1 MSANKMN
8 VNDLRVLAGAVFNA
22 INDEANK
29 NGIEQ
34 VIIAV
39 RYDVIDDKTAKTL
52 NWPTD
57 RPLVVTS
64 PPGRPAQT
72 AREKIV
78 SAEIVFR
85 NAYYGLKPSSNIMDY
100 SSEACPNWSIKTKG
114 GIYIPIGTVSG
125 EYSTIWHTEVGVGI
139 GVETGNPDTDKDLA
153 MSGARV
159 ACDYFEEHGFL
170 YPEVFRREN

>member
-1 MSANKMN
+1 MN
-8 VNDLRVLAGAVFNA
+8 IKDLRVLAGAVFNA
-22 INDEANK
+22 INDEAK
-29 NGIEQ
+29 KKGIEQ
-34 VIIAV
+34 VEIAV
-39 RYDVIDDKTAKTL
+39 QYDIIDDKVAKTL

-57 RPLVVTS
+57 MSLVASS

-85 NAYYGLKPSSNIMDY
+85 NAYYRLEPSSNTMDY
-100 SSEACPNWSIKTKG
+100 SSEACPNWPIKTKG

-125 EYSTIWHTEVGVGI
+125 EYSTIWHTKVGVGI
-139 GVETGNPDTDKDLA
+139 GVETGNPDTDKNLA

-159 ACDYFEEHGFL
+159 VCEYFGKQGFL
-170 YPEVFRREN
+170 TPEVFHRKTEE